1 MSTMNLEVSF
11 AVQPTRS
18 LLESLL
24 SLSRLIPYVRQGT
37 KEWLTNGGPARL
49 KQIERD
55 LRSLSTYEGS
65 AQGAQGAP

>member
-1 MSTMNLEVSF
+1 MSTMNLGVSF

-24 SLSRLIPYVRQGT
+24 SLSRLIPYVRQGA
-37 KEWLTNGGPARL
+37 KEWLPNGGPVCL

-65 AQGAQGAP
+65 AQGAPGDP